1 VGFVCSSIRIVLP
14 SMASTPACH
23 PVTDAF
29 ALGPQ
34 PIVIRPMQA
43 APSFVDAAARWLCK
57 PPVHVTQA
65 QPATNAL
72 DCFGGEQ
79 RSRKRVQSCHLC
91 QRPPLVILLAVAEQ
105 FVSDDMSVVLSVN
118 VNMSVNVT

>member
-1 VGFVCSSIRIVLP
+1 
-14 SMASTPACH
+14 
-23 PVTDAF
+23 
-29 ALGPQ
+29 
-34 PIVIRPMQA
+34 MQA